1 MTAASKQH
9 AQFKEPIPERG
20 VLLSVQRT
28 ISRDEI
34 GPPQKIMTLQIGGSM
49 VNNNPENAVV
59 RAQSDEDRAETRFS
73 GTLSRGVAAIAA
85 LGGGAGASRRGK
97 RREAAEADGVNSG
110 GLSSGGLS
118 SGGLSSGGLGLC
130 TVERTTKKMR
140 NVDFGDA
147 IGKELQNLYDDLV
160 AQPIPDRFLNLL
172 NQLEKNMVSSGLSS
186 GAPGERE

>member
-34 GPPQKIMTLQIGGSM
+34 GPPQKIMTLQIEGSM
-49 VNNNPENAVV
+49 VKNDPENAVA
-59 RAQSDEDRAETRFS
+59 RAPSDEDQHRETRFA
-73 GTLSRGVAAIAA
+73 GTLPRGVAAMAA
-85 LGGGAGASRRGK
+85 GLGAGAGASRRANG
-97 RREAAEADGVNSG
+97 RETLDANALGQN
-110 GLSSGGLS
+110 
-118 SGGLSSGGLGLC
+118 GLGLC
-130 TVERTTKKMR
+130 PSERTTQKMR
-140 NVDFGDA
+140 SVDFGDS

-160 AQPIPDRFLNLL
+160 AQPVPDRFLNLL
-172 NQLEKNMVSSGLSS
+172 NQLEKNMVSSGLSN